1 MLLRFEGHCNEIGPG
16 PTPALTKK
24 PFLYRPLAVQKERAD
39 LETEFRINTP
49 KVISETIDGETIII
63 NLESGNYFSLNASGG
78 DLWQELARNA
88 PRTAILQNLCR
99 RYQLNPDQAKADIE
113 EFFARLMQ
121 ENLIVDRPGGSPAG
135 ALPSQTENKA
145 SLYEKPALLKYEDMQ
160 DLLLLDPIHDVD
172 EAGWPLT
179 KQNAS

>member
-1 MLLRFEGHCNEIGPG
+1 M
-16 PTPALTKK
+16 
-24 PFLYRPLAVQKERAD
+24 
-39 LETEFRINTP
+39 ETEYRLNAP

-88 PRTAILQNLCR
+88 PRTAILQSLCQ
-99 RYQLNPDQAKADIE
+99 RYGLNTDEAKVDIE
-113 EFFARLMQ
+113 DFFARLLQ
-121 ENLIVDRPGGSPAG
+121 ENLIVDRPAASPAKE
-135 ALPSQTENKA
+135 LPSQISGDA
-145 SLYEKPALLKYEDMQ
+145 RPYEKPALLKYEDMQ

>member
-1 MLLRFEGHCNEIGPG
+1 MEIGPR

-24 PFLYRPLAVQKERAD
+24 PFLYKALATQKERAD
-39 LETEFRINTP
+39 LETEFRINAP

-78 DLWQELARNA
+78 DLWQELVRNA
-88 PRTAILQNLCR
+88 SRTAILQSLCR
-99 RYQLNPDQAKADIE
+99 RYSLSADQAKVDIE
-113 EFFARLMQ
+113 DFLARLSQ
-121 ENLIVDRPGGSPAG
+121 ENLIAARPAASPANE
-135 ALPSQTENKA
+135 LPSQIA
-145 SLYEKPALLKYEDMQ
+145 GDAPPYEKPALLKYEDMQ